1 MPDLQMS
8 EFKCEVIVLALR
20 DLVSTGLLP
29 VNKSYIKFGLK
40 SLLPVSQA
48 NAVDNIYTQ
57 PNAKGPN
64 PIIRTTIQFEV
75 QMPNDP
81 TFLPRMTCEVFD
93 QLFIGGVG

>member
-1 MPDLQMS
+1 MNMSPPPMIAGGRRLKMPDLQMS

-48 NAVDNIYTQ
+48 NAVDNIFTQ
-57 PNAKGPN
+57 PNAKGQN
-64 PIIRTTIQFEV
+64 PIIRTTI
-75 QMPNDP
+75 
-81 TFLPRMTCEVFD
+81 
-93 QLFIGGVG
+93 